1 MDKHAICKGVA
12 ALAFTGAV
20 AGCTASPTLVYG
32 DSLVVQVG
40 TVPGAEVHASNGTNA
55 CDWEQQIR
63 QDTARHPVR
72 VLLVFTGNP
81 WSAPSLQAWQTY
93 GPGGVGVVQ
102 AECMRVIRRIL
113 PASTQLVVM
122 STLACRTAWPNGS
135 PLINKQWQQMALT
148 SPNTQWRTYTDDSLT
163 PGHVFVVRDSRGVL
177 RAPDGVHLVAPAGY
191 DAYRD
196 AISRAVG
203 G

>member
-1 MDKHAICKGVA
+1 M
-12 ALAFTGAV
+12 
-20 AGCTASPTLVYG
+20 
-32 DSLVVQVG
+32 
-40 TVPGAEVHASNGTNA
+40 PGAEVHVDNGTNA

-113 PASTQLVVM
+113 PASILLVVM
-122 STLACRTAWPNGS
+122 STLACRTAWPNKS
-135 PLINKQWQQMALT
+135 PLIQQAVATDGSLT
-148 SPNTQWRTYTDDSLT
+148 SENTQWGTYADDSLT
-163 PGHVFVVRDSRGVL
+163 PGHVFMVRDAGGVL